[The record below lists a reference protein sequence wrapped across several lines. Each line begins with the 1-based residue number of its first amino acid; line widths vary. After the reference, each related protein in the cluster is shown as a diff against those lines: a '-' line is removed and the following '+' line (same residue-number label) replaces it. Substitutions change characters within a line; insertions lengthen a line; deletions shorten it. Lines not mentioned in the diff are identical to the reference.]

1 MPVNM
6 CCFNCRK
13 PFILSDGT
21 NLYEKYISYINYYE
35 DNNLYV
41 KYEFESSQ
49 AYALFKLG
57 IWKDCCRQLFLT
69 IKNMDDLM
77 H

>member
-1 MPVNM
+1 MPVHM

-21 NLYEKYISYINYYE
+21 NLYELYIDQINNYSNQ
-35 DNNLYV
+35 DSQRQNF
-41 KYEFESSQ
+41 KSPQ
-49 AYALFKLG
+49 AYALYRLG